1 MKKRLF
7 SIGFALAILTAIL
20 INSGSFDSF
29 GLTND
34 KIKGLE
40 SEIANNRDERKKLE
54 GTLTDIQSIKQRLT
68 ASRNDL
74 AKYIEELDSDLAII
88 EQNISDLLGLIA
100 DKEIEIENKT
110 IELLQAID
118 EQNAQYA
125 AMKERVK
132 FNYEQGDAYY
142 IMVLFSAESLSDLLN
157 RADYL
162 EALSKYDE
170 GKLNDFI
177 AISNYVALCK
187 EVLESE
193 KEFLHEAREAV
204 EAEREAINVL
214 ITEKAIQ
221 IESIKGDIVAQ
232 EAAIREYEAEIAAQN
247 EIIKAL
253 EKAVAEERKRIAEEN
268 ARKYDG
274 GKFAWPVPSSH
285 KITEEYGDRIH
296 PILNVPQ
303 FHNGIDIG
311 APTGANIVAAYQG
324 KVVAAAYSS
333 TMGNYIM
340 IDHGDSVYTI
350 YMHASKLYVAEGA
363 EVAWG
368 QTIAAVGSTGRSTG
382 PHLHFSVRVGGQYV
396 TPLNYL
402 GS

>member
-1 MKKRLF
+1 MAVLM
-7 SIGFALAILTAIL
+7 G
-20 INSGSFDSF
+20 GSFDSF

-40 SEIANNRDERKKLE
+40 SEIANNRDERKKLQ
-54 GTLTDIQSIKQRLT
+54 GTLTDIKSIKQRLT
-68 ASRNDL
+68 DSRNDL
-74 AKYIEELDSDLAII
+74 AKYIEELDRDLAII
-88 EQNISDLLGLIA
+88 EQNITDLLGLIA
-100 DKEIEIENKT
+100 DKEMEIENKT
-110 IELLQAID
+110 IELHQAI
-118 EQNAQYA
+118 EVQNAQYA

-142 IMVLFSAESLSDLLN
+142 LMVLFSAESFSDMLN

-170 GKLNDFI
+170 NKLNEFI

-187 EVLESE
+187 EILESE

-204 EAEREAINVL
+204 ENEREAINEL
-214 ITEKAIQ
+214 IAEKAIQ
-221 IESIKGDIVAQ
+221 IESIKGDIASQ

-253 EKAVAEERKRIAEEN
+253 EQAVADERKRLAEEN

-285 KITEEYGDRIH
+285 KISEEYGNRIH
-296 PILNVPQ
+296 PILNISQ

-311 APTGANIVAAYQG
+311 APTGSNIVAAYQG
-324 KVVAAAYSS
+324 KVVAAAYSG

-340 IDHGDSVYTI
+340 LDHGDGVYTI

-363 EVAWG
+363 EVSWG

-396 TPLNYL
+396 SPWNYL